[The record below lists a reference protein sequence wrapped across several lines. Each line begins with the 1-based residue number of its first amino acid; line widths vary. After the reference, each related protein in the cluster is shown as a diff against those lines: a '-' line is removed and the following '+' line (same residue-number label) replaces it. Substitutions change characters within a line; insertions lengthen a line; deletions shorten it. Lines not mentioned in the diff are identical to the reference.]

1 MNKLKTND
9 IIRRG
14 DILLVNLRH
23 IDEFTGSIQSGT
35 RPVIIIQND
44 RGNKHS
50 TTLICLPLSS
60 TKKYKLLPTHIPITN
75 QELKNGYIKKESI
88 ILCEQI
94 ATIDRKM
101 VIKKV
106 GTIKQEIL
114 ENQIKEALQISLG
127 FINAPESA

>member
-1 MNKLKTND
+1 MNND
-9 IIRRG
+9 NMKHIIRRG

-23 IDEFTGSIQSGT
+23 IDEITGSIQSGT
-35 RPVIIIQND
+35 RPVLVVQND

-50 TTLICLPLSS
+50 TTLICIPLSS
-60 TKKYKLLPTHIPITN
+60 TKKIRLLPTHIPITN
-75 QELKNGYIKKESI
+75 LELKNGYIKNESI

-94 ATIDRKM
+94 TTIDRKM

-106 GTIKQEIL
+106 GTINPEIL